1 MSQESSSY
9 ISSSHLLDASV
20 ARSSSGRPMVEAQKV
35 WKSFGRLDVLKGVD
49 LIVQPGQTFVLLGPS
64 GGGKSTLLRC
74 INHLEKVDAG
84 RLYVDGELMGYK
96 ERGAVLHEMKPTDVA
111 HQRSKIGMVF
121 QRFNLFPHMTAIQNV
136 MEAPIHVKK
145 TPKKQAEAEAEALLT
160 KVGLKDKLDVY
171 PAQLSGGQQQRVAI
185 ARALAMKPQLM
196 LFDEPTSALDPEL
209 VGEVLEV
216 MKGLA
221 REGMTMVVVTH
232 EIGFAKEAADGV
244 ALMDGGVIVENGP
257 PEEVLV
263 NPKEE
268 RTKVFLSKVLS

>member
-1 MSQESSSY
+1 MSLETGT
-9 ISSSHLLDASV
+9 SH
-20 ARSSSGRPMVEAQKV
+20 SGELSAGHAGATSGQPMVKAEQV
-35 WKSFGRLDVLKGVD
+35 WKSFGKLDVLKGID
-49 LIVQPGQTFVLLGPS
+49 LVVKPRETFVLLGPS

-74 INHLEKVDAG
+74 INHLEKIDAG

-96 ERGAVLHEMKPTDVA
+96 QKGNVLHEMHPRDVSR
-111 HQRSKIGMVF
+111 QRASIGMVF
-121 QRFNLFPHMTAIQNV
+121 QRFNLFPHLTAIENV
-136 MEAPIHVKK
+136 MEAPVHVKK
-145 TPKKQAEAEAEALLT
+145 VNKKQAEAEAEKLLID
-160 KVGLKDKLDVY
+160 VGLKEKLDVY

-185 ARALAMKPQLM
+185 ARALAMRPKLM

-216 MKGLA
+216 MKRLA
-221 REGMTMVVVTH
+221 HEGMTMVVVTH

-244 ALMDGGVIVENGP
+244 ALMDGGVIVEMGP

-263 NPKEE
+263 NPREE